1 MTISKSKLTS
11 ILMIAVPV
19 CVLVTIGLIHSAL
32 ATFLALGVIAS
43 ALLITLGACRLLD
56 L

>member
-1 MTISKSKLTS
+1 
-11 ILMIAVPV
+11 MIAVPV
-19 CVLVTIGLIHSAL
+19 LMPLLVLLVRVLATIGLIHSAL